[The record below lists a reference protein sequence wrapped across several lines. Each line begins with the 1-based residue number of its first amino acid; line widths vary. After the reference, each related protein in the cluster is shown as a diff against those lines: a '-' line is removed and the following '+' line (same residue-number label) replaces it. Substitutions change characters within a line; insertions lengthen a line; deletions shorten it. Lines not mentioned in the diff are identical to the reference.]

1 MFFSKVWRIF
11 MTNFKTN
18 TALLFFILSSNVAF
32 SQSTVNAGL
41 SYGSFN
47 YDISGTKYTGD
58 GGVVNLDGQMSSSLN
73 YSLSISDGKF
83 DDVVYNNSEGSVT
96 YMVLPNIGVDFMGS
110 QIKLG
115 TVQET
120 DTSLGVS
127 YNLYASSLGMKVFVG
142 SDINNYGKFYTYG
155 TKVNLGVT
163 QGSRLTLS
171 YKTEDRKQKATTMDA
186 RFVYDLTSNLGLNL
200 GYKSTETK
208 NAAGT
213 AVVLKGNTTYG
224 GIVYK
229 F

>member
-1 MFFSKVWRIF
+1 MRKSNPLFTFI
-11 MTNFKTN
+11 
-18 TALLFFILSSNVAF
+18 ALLISATSVFGQANIS
-32 SQSTVNAGL
+32 AGL

-58 GGVVNLDGQMSSSLN
+58 GGVLNLDGQLSPSIT
-73 YSLSISDGKF
+73 YSLSMSDGKF
-83 DDVVYNNSEGSVT
+83 DDQVLSNSEGSIT
-96 YMVLPNIGVDFMGS
+96 YNVYPNVGVHFMGS
-110 QIKLG
+110 QIKLA

-120 DTSLGVS
+120 DTSLGFS
-127 YNLYASSLGMKVFVG
+127 YNINTPTLGINVFAG

-155 TKVNLGVT
+155 TKINLGVT
-163 QGSRLTLS
+163 RGSSLILS

-186 RFVYDLTSNLGLNL
+186 RFVYDLTPTLGLNL

-213 AVVLKGNTTYG
+213 AVVLKGNTTYA
-224 GIVYK
+224 GIVYR

>member
-1 MFFSKVWRIF
+1 MKKLYPLAIVASLIFSV
-11 MTNFKTN
+11 TT
-18 TALLFFILSSNVAF
+18 AF
-32 SQSTVNAGL
+32 SQASVNSGL

-58 GGVVNLDGQMSSSLN
+58 GGVLSLDGQLSPSLS
-73 YSLSISDGKF
+73 YSLSMSDGKF
-83 DDVVYNNSEGSVT
+83 DDVVFSDSQGSITYNVYS
-96 YMVLPNIGVDFMGS
+96 NIGIHFMGS
-110 QIKLG
+110 QIRLS

-127 YNLYASSLGMKVFVG
+127 YNINTSSLGLKVFVG

-155 TKVNLGVT
+155 TKINLGVA
-163 QGSRLTLS
+163 QGSSLILG
-171 YKTEDRKQKATTMDA
+171 YKTEDRKQKVTSMDVS
-186 RFVYDLTSNLGLNL
+186 FVYDLTSSLGLNL

-213 AVVLKGNTTYG
+213 AVVLKGNTTYA
-224 GIVYK
+224 GITYR

>member
-1 MFFSKVWRIF
+1 MR
-11 MTNFKTN
+11 TFKAVT
-18 TALLFFILSSNVAF
+18 TLLFLTLSTTVAF
-32 SQSTVNAGL
+32 AQATTNAGL
-41 SYGSFN
+41 YYGSFN

-58 GGVVNLDGQMSSSLN
+58 GGVVNLDGQLSSSLK

-142 SDINNYGKFYTYG
+142 SDAINYGKFYTYG
-155 TKVNLGVT
+155 TKVNLGN
-163 QGSRLTLS
+163 
-171 YKTEDRKQKATTMDA
+171 
-186 RFVYDLTSNLGLNL
+186 FVFDLPFFELPTPFLCAINC
-200 GYKSTETK
+200 
-208 NAAGT
+208 
-213 AVVLKGNTTYG
+213 
-224 GIVYK
+224 
-229 F
+229 

>member
-1 MFFSKVWRIF
+1 MK
-11 MTNFKTN
+11 KLYPL
-18 TALLFFILSSNVAF
+18 AILVSLIISVTTAF
-32 SQSTVNAGL
+32 SQVSVNSGL

-58 GGVVNLDGQMSSSLN
+58 GGVLSLDGQLSPSLS
-73 YSLSISDGKF
+73 YSLSMSDGKF
-83 DDVVYNNSEGSVT
+83 DDVVFSDSQGSITYNV
-96 YMVLPNIGVDFMGS
+96 YPNIGIHFMGS
-110 QIKLG
+110 QIRLS

-127 YNLYASSLGMKVFVG
+127 YNINTSSLGLKVFAG

-155 TKVNLGVT
+155 TKINLGIA
-163 QGSRLTLS
+163 QGSSLILG
-171 YKTEDRKQKATTMDA
+171 YKTEDRKQKVTTMDVS
-186 RFVYDLTSNLGLNL
+186 FVYDLTSSLGLNL

-213 AVVLKGNTTYG
+213 AVVLKGNTTYA
-224 GIVYK
+224 GITYR

>member
-1 MFFSKVWRIF
+1 MKKLNS
-11 MTNFKTN
+11 
-18 TALLFFILSSNVAF
+18 LFILISLVFSVTTAF
-32 SQSTVNAGL
+32 SQSNVSTGL

-58 GGVVNLDGQMSSSLN
+58 GGVVSLDGQLSPSIN
-73 YSLSISDGKF
+73 YSLSVSDGKF
-83 DDVVYNNSEGSVT
+83 DDVVYNNSEGSVS
-96 YMVLPNIGVDFMGS
+96 YMILPNIGVDFFGS
-110 QIKLG
+110 QIQLG

-127 YNLYASSLGMKVFVG
+127 YSLYASSFGMKVFVG
-142 SDINNYGKFYTYG
+142 SDINNYGKFFTYG
-155 TKVNLGVT
+155 TKVNLVVS
-163 QGSRLTLS
+163 QGSSLMLS

-186 RFVYDLTSNLGLNL
+186 RFVYDLTSKIGLNL

-213 AVVLKGNTTYG
+213 AVVLKGNTTYT

>member
-1 MFFSKVWRIF
+1 
-11 MTNFKTN
+11 MTNLKIICT
-18 TALLFFILSSNVAF
+18 LLFLVLSSALAF
-32 SQSTVNAGL
+32 SQSTVNSGL

-58 GGVVNLDGQMSSSLN
+58 GGVVNLDGQLSSSVN
-73 YSLSISDGKF
+73 YSLNISDGKF

-96 YMVLPNIGVDFMGS
+96 YMILPNVGVDFMGS

-127 YNLYASSLGMKVFVG
+127 YNLYTSSLGIKVFVG

-155 TKVNLGVT
+155 TKVNLGVA
-163 QGSRLTLS
+163 QGSNLILS

-186 RFVYDLTSNLGLNL
+186 RFVYDLTSNLGLKL

-213 AVVLKGNTTYG
+213 AVVLKGNTSYA

>member
-1 MFFSKVWRIF
+1 MRNLNPLAILLAFLFSA
-11 MTNFKTN
+11 TT
-18 TALLFFILSSNVAF
+18 AF
-32 SQSTVNAGL
+32 SQASVSAGL

-58 GGVVNLDGQMSSSLN
+58 GGVLNLGGQLSPSIM
-73 YSLSISDGKF
+73 YSLSVSDGKF
-83 DDVVYNNSEGSVT
+83 DDVVLNNSEGSIT
-96 YMVLPNIGVDFMGS
+96 YKVIPNIGIEFMGS
-110 QIKLG
+110 QIKLA

-120 DTSLGVS
+120 DTSLGIS
-127 YNLYASSLGMKVFVG
+127 YNLYTPSFGFKVFAG

-155 TKVNLGVT
+155 TKINLGVL
-163 QGSRLTLS
+163 QGSNLTLS

-186 RFVYDLTSNLGLNL
+186 RFVYDLTSNIGLNL

-213 AVVLKGNTTYG
+213 AVVLKGNTTYA
-224 GIVYK
+224 GITYK

>member
-1 MFFSKVWRIF
+1 M
-11 MTNFKTN
+11 KTLRTL
-18 TALLFFILSSNVAF
+18 TALFFLFLSSNVAF
-32 SQSTVNAGL
+32 SQSTVNTGL

-58 GGVVNLDGQMSSSLN
+58 GGVVNLDGKISSSIN

-96 YMVLPNIGVDFMGS
+96 YMVLPNIGVDLMGS

-127 YNLYASSLGMKVFVG
+127 YNLYASSLDMKVFVG

-155 TKVNLGVT
+155 TKLNLSVT

-171 YKTEDRKQKATTMDA
+171 YKTEDRKQKATTMDT

>member
-1 MFFSKVWRIF
+1 MKKLYPW
-11 MTNFKTN
+11 
-18 TALLFFILSSNVAF
+18 AILVSLIISVTTAF
-32 SQSTVNAGL
+32 SQASVNSGL

-58 GGVVNLDGQMSSSLN
+58 GGILSLDGQLSRSLS
-73 YSLSISDGKF
+73 YSLSMSDGKF
-83 DDVVYNNSEGSVT
+83 DDVVFSDSQGSITYNVYS
-96 YMVLPNIGVDFMGS
+96 NIGIHFMGS
-110 QIKLG
+110 QIKLS

-127 YNLYASSLGMKVFVG
+127 YNINTSSLGLKVFVG

-155 TKVNLGVT
+155 TKINLGVA
-163 QGSRLTLS
+163 QGSSLILG
-171 YKTEDRKQKATTMDA
+171 YKTEDRKQKVTSMDVS
-186 RFVYDLTSNLGLNL
+186 FVYDLTSSLGLNL

-213 AVVLKGNTTYG
+213 AVVLKGNTTYA
-224 GIVYK
+224 GITYR

>member
-1 MFFSKVWRIF
+1 MKKFYPLAILFSLIISV
-11 MTNFKTN
+11 TT
-18 TALLFFILSSNVAF
+18 AF
-32 SQSTVNAGL
+32 SQASVITGL

-58 GGVVNLDGQMSSSLN
+58 GGVLSLDGQLSPSIS
-73 YSLSISDGKF
+73 YSLSMSDGKF
-83 DDVVYNNSEGSVT
+83 DDVVFSDSQGSITYNV
-96 YMVLPNIGVDFMGS
+96 YPNIGIHFRGS
-110 QIKLG
+110 QIKLS

-127 YNLYASSLGMKVFVG
+127 YNINTSSLGLKVFVG

-155 TKVNLGVT
+155 TKINLGVA
-163 QGSRLTLS
+163 QGSSLILG
-171 YKTEDRKQKATTMDA
+171 YKTEDRKQKVTSMDVS
-186 RFVYDLTSNLGLNL
+186 FVYDLTSSLGLNL

-213 AVVLKGNTTYG
+213 AVVLKGNTTYA
-224 GIVYK
+224 GITYR